1 MESQSDTM
9 NRLEDLNIFGDD
21 AVQFINNLVG
31 CTTKLTSQ
39 IEISQI
45 EKAEKRE
52 VEEIINII

>member
-39 IEISQI
+39 IEISQN

-52 VEEIINII
+52 VE